1 MKAMKLKPNVKFEKK
16 TGKYPLISIVYYL
29 QGACLQK
36 NSHGRLLSM
45 RVFSSDGHYGLIVI
59 VSPRMNTIASFDQF
73 KPMRIGEKLVVNYN

>member
-36 NSHGRLLSM
+36 NSRGRLLSM
-45 RVFSSDGHYGLIVI
+45 RVFSSDGHYGIASVQ
-59 VSPRMNTIASFDQF
+59 RMNTIASCDQF